1 MQDDERRFDDLVDL
15 VSHII
20 DTHHTFAR
28 AELAR
33 LFTLADKVTAKHGAA
48 HPELARVH
56 ELVCALADDL
66 LPHMSR
72 EERVLFPYFVALEA
86 QRTGG
91 PRAKA
96 PFGTV
101 TRPIDAMHA
110 GHDLQIAILGE
121 LRKVSHAYAVPADAC
136 NSYRALY
143 EGLAA
148 LDRDLL
154 EHIHLESH
162 LAFPRA
168 EQLERELEAAAG
180 ARASTA

>member
-1 MQDDERRFDDLVDL
+1 MQKPYDDLVDL

-28 AELAR
+28 TELAR
-33 LFTLADKVTAKHGAA
+33 LFTLADKVATKDMGT
-48 HPELARVH
+48 HPELARVQ

-66 LPHMSR
+66 LPHMLK
-72 EERVLFPYFVALEA
+72 EERILFPYFVALEM
-86 QRTGG
+86 QRAGG
-91 PRAKA
+91 PRVKA

-101 TRPIDAMHA
+101 SRPIDAMHA
-110 GHDLQIAILGE
+110 GHDIQIAILGE
-121 LRKVSHAYAVPADAC
+121 LRKITSGYAPPADAC
-136 NSYRALY
+136 NTYRALY

-148 LDRDLL
+148 FDRDLL

-168 EQLERELEAAAG
+168 EQLERELELQAAA
-180 ARASTA
+180 S